1 MIKAYVDGAC
11 SGNGKENAIAGWAFV
26 LLDENNLIIQEKS
39 GRIEG
44 GTNNIG
50 ELTAII
56 KAIENY
62 KEIGIKDKLT
72 VYSDSSYCITGI
84 NEWRH
89 NWKKN
94 NWWRNNKKTQVLKNR
109 EQWIKLDN
117 LIDEATMFFE
127 KIAGHS
133 TEKNLNAEMN
143 NYVDK
148 KAVQETK

>member
-62 KEIGIKDKLT
+62 KGIGLKDELT

-94 NWWRNNKKTQVLKNR
+94 NWWRNSKKTQVLKNR
-109 EQWIKLDN
+109 EQWIKLDS
-117 LIDEATMFFE
+117 LIDETTMFF
-127 KIAGHS
+127 KKVDGHS
-133 TEKNLNAEMN
+133 TEKNLSAEMN